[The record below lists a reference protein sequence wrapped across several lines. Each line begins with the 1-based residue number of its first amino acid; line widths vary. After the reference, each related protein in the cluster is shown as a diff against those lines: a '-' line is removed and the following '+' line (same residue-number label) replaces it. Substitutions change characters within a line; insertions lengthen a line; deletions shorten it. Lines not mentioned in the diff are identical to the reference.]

1 MLHDKHV
8 EEGPRSPR
16 SSVSNLQG
24 ESPGVI
30 PRSPWKWLRG
40 PPAHRSKR
48 VSGEPAIHRSASEVS
63 LRSPFPLEPG
73 CHSFQLHEELE
84 ERLLGLFAGLHQQLA
99 ADRAERKSLTEAA
112 TARIEQRLV
121 AMEKHQELFD
131 RRLSETA
138 MCARAHEDAVFPKD
152 VATPL
157 ASVDRVDQLAASV
170 SQHQVLTGVLRDNIL
185 QMQESLCEVKE
196 AIGVVVTEGGFYL
209 QNVSTTPHDKS
220 DSVRHESGVLVED
233 LASQTTLLQERLDVL
248 APVFVGTAEALT
260 ALTVAVESRMQ
271 GVERIVSGLQH
282 QFLNLSAQLRDAI
295 AALPD
300 FGSAS
305 LPESELAL
313 GACEHLATSGFDDVE
328 GVHVKY
334 LRDTP
339 EDAVVCSFVEGED
352 CSLSALPSSLS
363 TLAVAV
369 LEGSPTSEEF
379 AVASVEN
386 VGLGVEVVTAD
397 RRNEEECVGAEPVHQ
412 ADEAFHTQKLLRP
425 EKVDTTEEEEIQ
437 ANRVGQDV
445 GVDADA
451 MWPAFARLQA
461 TFLRIQADLG
471 QLDGNIQVGVSV
483 SNNSGEAGTCV
494 EHCSTE

>member
-1 MLHDKHV
+1 MLHDKHL
-8 EEGPRSPR
+8 EEGPRSPQ
-16 SSVSNLQG
+16 SSVSNLLG
-24 ESPGVI
+24 ESSGVI

-48 VSGEPAIHRSASEVS
+48 GTGEPAIQRSASEVS

-84 ERLLGLFAGLHQQLA
+84 ERWLGLFAGLHQQFA
-99 ADRAERKSLTEAA
+99 ADRAERKSLSEAA

-121 AMEKHQELFD
+121 AVEKHQELFD

-138 MCARAHEDAVFPKD
+138 MCARRCEELQKVAHEDAVLPSGA
-152 VATPL
+152 ATPL
-157 ASVDRVDQLAASV
+157 ASVDRVEQLAASV
-170 SQHQVLTGVLRDNIL
+170 SQHQVLTGILRDNIM

-196 AIGVVVTEGGFYL
+196 AIGVVVADGGFYL
-209 QNVSTTPHDKS
+209 QNVSTTPHDKP

-233 LASQTTLLQERLDVL
+233 LASQTTLLGERLDVL
-248 APVFVGTAEALT
+248 APFLVGTAEALT

-313 GACEHLATSGFDDVE
+313 GACEHLATGGHDDAE
-328 GVHVKY
+328 GAQVKF

-352 CSLSALPSSLS
+352 CSPSALASSLS
-363 TLAVAV
+363 TSAVAV
-369 LEGSPTSEEF
+369 VEGSPTSEEF

-397 RRNEEECVGAEPVHQ
+397 RRNEEGVGAEPVDQ
-412 ADEAFHTQKLLRP
+412 AAEAFHAQKLLCS
-425 EKVDTTEEEEIQ
+425 EKVDTTEEEDIQ
-437 ANRVGQDV
+437 AIRVGQDV
-445 GVDADA
+445 GVEADA

-471 QLDGNIQVGVSV
+471 QLDRKSV
-483 SNNSGEAGTCV
+483 V
-494 EHCSTE
+494 